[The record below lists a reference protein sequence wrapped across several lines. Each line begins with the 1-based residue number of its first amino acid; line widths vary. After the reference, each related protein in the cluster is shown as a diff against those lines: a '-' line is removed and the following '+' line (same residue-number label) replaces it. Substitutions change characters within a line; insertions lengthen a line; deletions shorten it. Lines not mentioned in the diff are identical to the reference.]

1 MGTKHITIMNGNDK
15 ALTFYERLAVLRA
28 TTTEAHYNAAL
39 LARAEFEEFIVQAVS
54 SRVMQVANAIV
65 AD

>member
-1 MGTKHITIMNGNDK
+1 MATKSITLMNGNDK

-28 TTTEAHYNAAL
+28 ATTEAHFNAAL
-39 LARAEFEEFIVQAVS
+39 RARAEFEEFIVQAVS
-54 SRVMQVANAIV
+54 TRVMQVANAIT